1 MTMRPPSS
9 TLRVRSPRVRS
20 PRVLDI
26 FAAVCATVAVLLLV
40 WPTPSGVVA
49 TAAAREPVR
58 STTSASVPPAVAPP
72 ALAEEAA
79 SRQSDSLIAVIVNAN
94 VFSATRK
101 APRVRFLPP
110 GERAAIAE
118 MPSGYAVLPPAVA
131 STDSLPMRS
140 GIVAINGER
149 QALLQMTA
157 ADEAP
162 KLYRINESHAGYRV
176 VQIGPDLVVL
186 ASRAG
191 TRTLRLS
198 HRAPPDSL
206 EKQP

>member
-1 MTMRPPSS
+1 MTMRPSSS
-9 TLRVRSPRVRS
+9 TLRVRST
-20 PRVLDI
+20 RVLDI

-40 WPTPSGVVA
+40 WPTPTGVVPS
-49 TAAAREPVR
+49 AAAREPGR
-58 STTSASVPPAVAPP
+58 SPTSASTARVAADPP
-72 ALAEEAA
+72 ALVPEAPGNE
-79 SRQSDSLIAVIVNAN
+79 SDSLIAVIVNGN

-110 GERAAIAE
+110 GERAAVVEAPPGYG
-118 MPSGYAVLPPAVA
+118 MPSPAVA
-131 STDSLPMRS
+131 SNDSLPMLS

-157 ADEAP
+157 ADESP

-176 VQIGPDLVVL
+176 VQIGPDMVVL

-206 EKQP
+206 EKHP

>member
-1 MTMRPPSS
+1 MRS
-9 TLRVRSPRVRS
+9 T
-20 PRVLDI
+20 RVLDV

-40 WPTPSGVVA
+40 WPTPTGVVA

-58 STTSASVPPAVAPP
+58 SPKSASVPPAAAAPP
-72 ALAEEAA
+72 VLAEEAA
-79 SRQSDSLIAVIVNAN
+79 SRESDSLIAVIVNGN

-101 APRVRFLPP
+101 APRARFLPP
-110 GERAAIAE
+110 GERPAVAE
-118 MPSGYAVLPPAVA
+118 TPAGYGALPPAVA
-131 STDSLPMRS
+131 SNDSLPMLS

-198 HRAPPDSL
+198 HLAPPDSL

>member
-1 MTMRPPSS
+1 MTMKPSSS
-9 TLRVRSPRVRS
+9 TLHVRSTRL
-20 PRVLDI
+20 LDI

-40 WPTPSGVVA
+40 WPTPSGEVA
-49 TAAAREPVR
+49 TASAREP
-58 STTSASVPPAVAPP
+58 SARGSAP
-72 ALAEEAA
+72 ALPTEPAALVAEPARPEG
-79 SRQSDSLIAVIVNAN
+79 DSLIAVIVNGN
-94 VFSATRK
+94 VFSPTRT
-101 APRVRFLPP
+101 APRTRFVPP
-110 GERAAIAE
+110 TERAMVVE
-118 MPSGYAVLPPAVA
+118 SPSGYGASAPAPA
-131 STDSLPMRS
+131 SGDSLPMLS
-140 GIVAINGER
+140 GIVSINGER

-162 KLYRINESHAGYRV
+162 KLYRVGESHAGYRV
-176 VQIGPDLVVL
+176 VRISSDLVLL